1 VEKKCWKRPWP
12 KARSRDPAVAED
24 IAKVMAIT
32 KAKIGED
39 WVDKMN
45 KRGLPGQKVLDR
57 WVELLAKWHG
67 HARI

>member
-1 VEKKCWKRPWP
+1 MLEAAAAQGKITIVQPSP
-12 KARSRDPAVAED
+12 ED

-32 KAKIGED
+32 KAKIGDD

-67 HARI
+67 TRAF